1 MNPHNVVHQFGPFQ
15 FDPTQYEL
23 REGEQTLATG
33 ELRLLDSP
41 AGLQV
46 NHIAWFPD
54 ESSILLSGTFPVAG
68 DKRSDDAAVKNQT
81 WVVPLSGQRAHVLL
95 DDASQPAVSPDGRQ
109 LAYLHNHKSE
119 V

>member
-1 MNPHNVVHQFGPFQ
+1 
-15 FDPTQYEL
+15 
-23 REGEQTLATG
+23 
-33 ELRLLDSP
+33 
-41 AGLQV
+41 V